1 MKVLLVEDYSPVREA
16 LTEGIREAGFAV
28 DAAADGEVG
37 LWLATSGEYD
47 VIVLD
52 IMLPKLDGI
61 ELLKR
66 LRAKGCK
73 SAVLMLTARDSTDD
87 RVRGL
92 DGGAD
97 DYLVKPFAFAEV
109 MARIRALVRRCY
121 DTKDPIIRVADL
133 ELDTA
138 ARLVRRGGR
147 SIPLSPREYSLLEM
161 LALRR
166 GKVVTR
172 TQIWEHL
179 YEYNSAAESN
189 VVDVLIGHLRR
200 KLDDP
205 ALPRLI
211 QTRRGH
217 GYVLSDEPIEVPT

>member
-1 MKVLLVEDYSPVREA
+1 MASRWIFHQIVTNSRYIPPLAARRRISRDANSMKVLLVEDYSPVREA

-52 IMLPKLDGI
+52 IMLPKIDGI
-61 ELLKR
+61 EVLKR

-97 DYLVKPFAFAEV
+97 DYLVKPFAFAEL
-109 MARIRALVRRCY
+109 MARIRALVRRRY

-138 ARLVRRGGR
+138 ARVLRRGGR

-161 LALRR
+161 LALRQ

-172 TQIWEHL
+172 
-179 YEYNSAAESN
+179 
-189 VVDVLIGHLRR
+189 
-200 KLDDP
+200 
-205 ALPRLI
+205 
-211 QTRRGH
+211 
-217 GYVLSDEPIEVPT
+217 